1 MYHYLAP
8 CSQVILSASTVS
20 SSAGRLRFRAAA
32 AAAFDFPVAL
42 FPGPQLGVGFSWY
55 RTTLTLPAAVTE
67 SGCDVKST
75 VVKLQKRYIKWS

>member
-1 MYHYLAP
+1 
-8 CSQVILSASTVS
+8 
-20 SSAGRLRFRAAA
+20 
-32 AAAFDFPVAL
+32 
-42 FPGPQLGVGFSWY
+42 VGFSWY